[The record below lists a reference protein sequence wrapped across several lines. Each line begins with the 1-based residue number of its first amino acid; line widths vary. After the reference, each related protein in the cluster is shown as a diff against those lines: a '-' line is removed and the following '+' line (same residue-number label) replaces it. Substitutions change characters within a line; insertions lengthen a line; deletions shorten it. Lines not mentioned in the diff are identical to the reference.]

1 MNLNSNLFGDYY
13 FFLTSRAVFAI
24 FFLLNLLLDFKL
36 LNLKI
41 MKRRIICFV
50 FMMFSTMWLSSCWG
64 QHFITARVTGK
75 ERIQSYY
82 RDEDGDKIKG
92 ASYYLVYTDKEVL
105 KIEDSL
111 IFGQFNSSDIYGLL
125 AEGRTYKFKVFGF
138 RIPFLSSYR
147 NIIGVYSTNNKPIDV
162 PKVDNKKDVFVVKV
176 LGKERVDGVYLIYT
190 NEGTF
195 KIEDSLIFGRF
206 NSSDVYGMMRKGKYY
221 RIKTF
226 GIRSGFLSSYKNII
240 EVEALE

>member
-1 MNLNSNLFGDYY
+1 MF
-13 FFLTSRAVFAI
+13 V
-24 FFLLNLLLDFKL
+24 LL
-36 LNLKI
+36 
-41 MKRRIICFV
+41 
-50 FMMFSTMWLSSCWG
+50 STAGVSLCWG
-64 QHFITARVTGK
+64 QRFITAKVTGK
-75 ERIQSYY
+75 EYIQEYY
-82 RDEDGDKIKG
+82 PDSNGKEEKGD
-92 ASYYLVYTDKEVL
+92 SYYLVYTDKEVL

-111 IFGQFNSSDIYGLL
+111 IFGQFNSSDIYGMLVK
-125 AEGRTYKFKVFGF
+125 GKTYKFKVFGF

-206 NSSDVYGMMRKGKYY
+206 NSSDVYGMMQKGKYY